1 MKILEFEE
9 PSMGAEGAW
18 ALASSAATAL
28 KRGSIGVGC
37 CGWVAGGCHGDHAL
51 STSDTSGR
59 RWRVET
65 RARGDLWTVCVS
77 AHSWRSP
84 LLIWSESW

>member
-18 ALASSAATAL
+18 ARASSAATAL
-28 KRGSIGVGC
+28 KRGRL
-37 CGWVAGGCHGDHAL
+37 GWVVVDGSQEDATVTTL

-84 LLIWSESW
+84 LLILSESW